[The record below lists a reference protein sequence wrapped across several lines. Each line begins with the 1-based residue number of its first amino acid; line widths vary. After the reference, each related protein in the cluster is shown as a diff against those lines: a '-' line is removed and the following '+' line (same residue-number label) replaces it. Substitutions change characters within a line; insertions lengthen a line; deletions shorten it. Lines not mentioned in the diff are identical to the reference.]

1 MEQGFFM
8 FMPIF
13 KIRFNFMRRLLGTF
27 LFCTLFQGLWAQS
40 NETKAPVR
48 KSQLIIWLDN
58 DAFISGR
65 KDRYY
70 SAGHYVDY
78 YHYLGSGSSVSLGFG
93 NQIFTPDLP
102 AELLPSEIDRPFAG
116 LSYLKFGFQKRKER
130 WFYENSLLTGL
141 IGPKSG
147 VDRFHDWYHDLT
159 NFPRAIGW
167 ENQIEDSFIFNF
179 ESTVI
184 RSVWRKENFELLGE
198 GSFAVGNLDRSLS
211 IKPSF
216 RIGTFQPLAY
226 SQINGS
232 RVGTTGRQEQF
243 FQFGAELKRVF
254 FNRTI
259 DGDLIAPEI
268 PPSFESEKTVAELFG
283 EFILNYNHFG
293 MGYGIYYRTKENEAA
308 QNQVFA
314 RITLSWLF

>member
-1 MEQGFFM
+1 
-8 FMPIF
+8 
-13 KIRFNFMRRLLGTF
+13 MRRLIGSFLLCLLYLGV
-27 LFCTLFQGLWAQS
+27 LAQS
-40 NETKAPVR
+40 NDEQVVVR
-48 KSQLIIWLDN
+48 KSQLIIRLDN

-70 SAGHYVDY
+70 SAGHFLDY
-78 YHYLGSGSSVSLGFG
+78 YQYLGDGKSYSLGFG
-93 NQIFTPDLP
+93 NLILTPDLP
-102 AELLPSEIDRPFAG
+102 AELPPSEIDRPFAG
-116 LSYLKFGFQKRKER
+116 LNYLKFGFQKRKQN
-130 WFYENSLLTGL
+130 WFYEASLLTGI

-147 VDRFHDWYHDLT
+147 VGQFHDWYHDLA
-159 NFPRAIGW
+159 NFPRAMGW
-167 ENQIEDSFIFNF
+167 ENQIEDSFIINL

-184 RSVWRKENFELLGE
+184 RSIWGNGNFEILGE
-198 GSFAVGNLDRSLS
+198 ANAALGNLEQSLS

-232 RVGTTGRQEQF
+232 RVGTRSRQEQF

-259 DGDLIAPEI
+259 DGDLISPEI
-268 PPSFESEKTVAELFG
+268 PPSFESKDYIGELFG

-293 MGYGIYYRTKENEAA
+293 MGYGIYYRTKENESARD
-308 QNQVFA
+308 QVFA